1 MIDIIVELKNHSI
14 VNVEIQKIGYLFP
27 GQRAACYSSD
37 MLLRQ
42 YKRVCS
48 KHRNKFS
55 YKNIQAVY
63 SIVLFEKS
71 PKEFQHFPLEYI
83 HYFSQVS
90 NTGMH
95 MELLQKY
102 FFIPLDIFD
111 HGVRTFF

>member
-48 KHRNKFS
+48 KRRNKFS

-63 SIVLFEKS
+63 TIVLFEKS
-71 PKEFQHFPLEYI
+71 PKEFQ
-83 HYFSQVS
+83 
-90 NTGMH
+90 
-95 MELLQKY
+95 
-102 FFIPLDIFD
+102 
-111 HGVRTFF
+111 